1 MTTVRPVLAK
11 GQTMD
16 ALLTLIPTRG
26 TTRVLLT
33 RGKDVLLRGKLP
45 PLKEVFHT
53 RAVVTL
59 LEALA
64 LWTDARLCVALY
76 ADDEG
81 DYFRLNLTDEL
92 GVGAR
97 GVFYAVE
104 VLARSPRRRRRVVT
118 DVGIEQLALV
128 ARPGG
133 ER

>member
-1 MTTVRPVLAK
+1 MTTVHRVLAK

-16 ALLTLIPTRG
+16 ALLTLTPTRG

-33 RGKDVLLRGKLP
+33 RGKDVLLRGTLP

-53 RAVVTL
+53 RAVVTF

-76 ADDEG
+76 ADNEEDC
-81 DYFRLNLTDEL
+81 FRLNLTDEL

-97 GVFYAVE
+97 GVFWAVE
-104 VLARSPRRRRRVVT
+104 VLGRRPRRRRRVAA
-118 DVGIEQLALV
+118 DVVEQLPLA
-128 ARPGG
+128 AAPGG
-133 ER
+133 AR

>member
-1 MTTVRPVLAK
+1 MTTARRVLAK

-16 ALLTLIPTRG
+16 ALLTLTPSRAK
-26 TTRVLLT
+26 TRVLLT
-33 RGKDVLLRGKLP
+33 RGKDVLLRGTLP
-45 PLKEVFHT
+45 PLREVFHT

-76 ADDEG
+76 AGDEE
-81 DYFRLNLTDEL
+81 DCFRLNLTDEL

-104 VLARSPRRRRRVVT
+104 VLARSPRRRRHAAADGV
-118 DVGIEQLALV
+118 EQLPLA
-128 ARPGG
+128 AAPGG
-133 ER
+133 AR

>member
-1 MTTVRPVLAK
+1 
-11 GQTMD
+11 MD
-16 ALLTLIPTRG
+16 ALLTLTPSRG

-45 PLKEVFHT
+45 ALKEVFHE

-81 DYFRLNLTDEL
+81 DCFRLNLTDEL

-104 VLARSPRRRRRVVT
+104 VLARSRRRRRRVVA
-118 DVGIEQLALV
+118 DVGVEQLALV

-133 ER
+133 AR